1 MYSITHSLITTAQ
14 ITVLCL
20 VVVLLLVGVWC
31 WFCSYKG
38 IRMEK
43 GILGELNSVLR
54 VVAAPLCKKRCIDK
68 AKGLEKEKSFI
79 FPNHLGLRIK
89 TLEKAAKKNEDAEH
103 NKKGH
108 IKRAV
113 IPELTDMH
121 ELTLHNETGRF
132 CTSTMNTII
141 SCLLI
146 CGILGTLLGVHIVI
160 KEVQKDGIAAIGEL
174 PNALM
179 PSMLAVGFTIVLI
192 ILRGIYLAQV
202 EQYVSQL
209 DRFTLERLLPIFT
222 PRKEDLQRSASEL
235 QELTE
240 KINELEHDAQTIQRE
255 SNVLKERMNGLDI
268 ITSSTIKALLSSN
281 TRKTIPQNEKP
292 PTTPEHSEPAAA
304 DSTELRCMREMTHR
318 MESESN
324 EVQKMLYA
332 PTLS

>member
-1 MYSITHSLITTAQ
+1 MDSITHSLITTAQ
-14 ITVLCL
+14 IAVLCL

-31 WFCSYKG
+31 WFCSYRG

-43 GILGELNSVLR
+43 GVLSELNSFLR
-54 VVAAPLCKKRCIDK
+54 VVVSSSCKKSCIDK
-68 AKGLEKEKSFI
+68 AKSLEKEKSFI

-89 TLEKAAKKNEDAEH
+89 TLEQVAKKNEDAEH
-103 NKKGH
+103 DKKGQ

-113 IPELTDMH
+113 IPDLTDMH

-132 CTSTMNTII
+132 CTATMNTII

-160 KEVQKDGIAAIGEL
+160 KEVQTDGISAIGEL
-174 PNALM
+174 PKALM

-222 PRKEDLQRSASEL
+222 PRKEELQRSASEL
-235 QELTE
+235 QELSE
-240 KINELEHDAQTIQRE
+240 KISELEQDAQTIQRE
-255 SNVLKERMNGLDI
+255 SNVLKKRMNGLDV
-268 ITSSTIKALLSSN
+268 ITSSTKALLDNNSRN
-281 TRKTIPQNEKP
+281 TIPRSEKP
-292 PTTPEHSEPAAA
+292 PTPPEHSEPVAA
-304 DSTELRCMREMTHR
+304 DSTALQRMHEMTHR
-318 MESESN
+318 LENELN
-324 EVQKMLYA
+324 EVQQMMHA